1 MSTHQRPR
9 RNDNGARP
17 NAQDNERSPLLPSHA
32 GRRKFSS
39 TSSPSF
45 FSFIKSHAFSPLPA
59 FDSAESLPI
68 AYLPPLLLQC
78 LITGLADASTYTL
91 TKIWVGFQTGNLVQ
105 IIINTFDFLLPSD
118 SNTDGSTDAVRDKL
132 QESLSSL
139 LGFAIG
145 CQITSNIIH
154 RLSTDRTKRL
164 TIVLMSVYRCATT
177 LLIILLGMRYPAVRL
192 SGSLDWV
199 VIMVLASNLGC
210 QATYSTS
217 LATPFSN
224 TVVFTQTLTSVTS
237 DVHLPMLHLNGSNR
251 YKLLSMFGLL
261 GGAAVSQVI
270 LKVAT
275 RLTKSDRHIA
285 VQRCLIVLSGM
296 ELLLGLMWLLC
307 GIVSNWRQHQRRS
320 SEVLPDE
327 ADGEDHDR

>member
-1 MSTHQRPR
+1 M
-9 RNDNGARP
+9 
-17 NAQDNERSPLLPSHA
+17 L
-32 GRRKFSS
+32 
-39 TSSPSF
+39 
-45 FSFIKSHAFSPLPA
+45 
-59 FDSAESLPI
+59 SLETDLMV
-68 AYLPPLLLQC
+68 Y
-78 LITGLADASTYTL
+78 ASTYTL

-118 SNTDGSTDAVRDKL
+118 SNTDGSADAVRDKL
-132 QESLSSL
+132 QESVSSL

-145 CQITSNIIH
+145 CQITGNIIH
-154 RLSTDRTKRL
+154 RLSTDRTRRL
-164 TIVLMSVYRCATT
+164 TIVCMSVYRCVTT
-177 LLIILLGMRYPAVRL
+177 LLIILLGTRYPAVRL
-192 SGSLDWV
+192 SGALDWV

-217 LATPFSN
+217 LGTPFSN

-237 DVHLPMLHLNGSNR
+237 DLHLPTLHLTGSNQ

-275 RLTKSDRHIA
+275 KLTKSDRHIA
-285 VQRCLIVLSGM
+285 VQRSLIVLSGM

-307 GIVSNWRQHQRRS
+307 GITSNWKRYQRRS

-327 ADGEDHDR
+327 DDGEEHD